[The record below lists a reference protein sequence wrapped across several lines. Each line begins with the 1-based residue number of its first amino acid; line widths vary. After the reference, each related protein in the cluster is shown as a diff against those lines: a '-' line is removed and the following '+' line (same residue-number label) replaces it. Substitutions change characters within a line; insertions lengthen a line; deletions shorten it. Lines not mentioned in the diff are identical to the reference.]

1 MYNFNITRYLLGSGL
16 TLFILVFSG
25 SLLAGEASNV
35 GQDINKLEYTRTMA
49 NYKVPDVAMIRQDG
63 KSLSALQALD
73 DGRPVILNFVFV
85 SCSAICPMLSHV
97 LSTVQSKFIKDKK
110 SFHLVSISIDPEN
123 DTPIQLIEYAKKF
136 GAGDSWDFFTGSR
149 KDSLA
154 LQKTFDAYRGDKM
167 NHQSVIL
174 MRAKPGESWL
184 RFEGFMSPDVVFNE
198 FNTMLQQAII
208 E

>member
-1 MYNFNITRYLLGSGL
+1 MGAGL
-16 TLFILVFSG
+16 ALFILVFSS
-25 SLLAGEASNV
+25 SLLAGESSNA
-35 GQDINKLEYTRTMA
+35 GQDINTPEYTRVIT

-63 KSLSALQALD
+63 KSLSSLQALD

-97 LSTVQSKFIKDKK
+97 LSKVQTKLTKDKQ
-110 SFHLVSISIDPEN
+110 SFHLVSITIDPEN
-123 DTPIQLIEYAKKF
+123 DTPTQLVEYAKKF
-136 GAGDSWDFFTGSR
+136 GVGENWDFYTGSR
-149 KDSLA
+149 KDSLV
-154 LQKTFDAYRGDKM
+154 LQKVFDAYRGDKM

-184 RFEGFMSPDVVFNE
+184 RFEGFMSPDVVINE
-198 FNTMLQQAII
+198 FNTMLQQTII

>member
-1 MYNFNITRYLLGSGL
+1 MYHSNLTRHLIGSGL
-16 TLFILVFSG
+16 ILFMLVFSG
-25 SLLAGEASNV
+25 SLLAVEASNV
-35 GQDINKLEYTRTMA
+35 GQDINSPEYTRTMA
-49 NYKVPDVAMIRQDG
+49 HYKVPDVAIMRQDG
-63 KSLSALQALD
+63 KLLSSLLELD

-85 SCSAICPMLSHV
+85 SCTAICPMLSHV
-97 LSTVQSKFIKDKK
+97 LSKVQSKLNKDKQ

-123 DTPIQLIEYAKKF
+123 DTPTQLIEYAKKF
-136 GAGDSWDFFTGSR
+136 GAGDNWDFYTGTR
-149 KDSLA
+149 KNSLV

-174 MRAKPGESWL
+174 MRAKPGESWI

-198 FNTMLQQAII
+198 YNAMLQQAII